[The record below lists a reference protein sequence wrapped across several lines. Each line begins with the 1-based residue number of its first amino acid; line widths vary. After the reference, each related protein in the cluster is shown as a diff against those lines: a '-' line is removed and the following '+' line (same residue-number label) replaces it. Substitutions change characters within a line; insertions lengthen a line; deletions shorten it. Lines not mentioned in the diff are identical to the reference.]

1 MYIKLPAPA
10 DGALLSPSGNMG
22 AGGAVGLVLRSA
34 SMNIAGPPQVHQAM
48 DIDGFAASIA
58 IWFEDNTD

>member
-1 MYIKLPAPA
+1 
-10 DGALLSPSGNMG
+10 
-22 AGGAVGLVLRSA
+22 
-34 SMNIAGPPQVHQAM
+34 MNIAAPPQIHQAM